1 MTDFLAKVKNA
12 LSFLSKNL
20 KTILLVIFAGLAI
33 YFFIDYQRMKSNY
46 KSDIIVL
53 SDSLTTYK
61 AKNKELYAAQQTY
74 IASEKELKKINE
86 DLYKEIKNLK
96 DHPLIVTKTEYV
108 FKRDTINT
116 VITDYIQK
124 DSTVSYNWN
133 FNDQWT
139 SINGISS
146 FDLGKTIGFTTVN
159 SLSLSTNL
167 ILDVIEKNKQLQII
181 AKTDNPYCTI
191 NTINGAIISP
201 EKISSINSRIKNQN
215 RWGLG
220 IQVGI
225 GAAYYQQQIL
235 AVPYIGFGLSYNLIT
250 F

>member
-1 MTDFLAKVKNA
+1 MTDFLAKVKNV

-61 AKNKELYAAQQTY
+61 TKNKELYAAQQTY

-86 DLYKEIKNLK
+86 DLYKEVKNLK
-96 DHPLIVTKTEYV
+96 DHPLIVTKTEYI

-116 VITDYIQK
+116 VTTDYIQR

-133 FNDQWT
+133 FNDQ
-139 SINGISS
+139 
-146 FDLGKTIGFTTVN
+146 
-159 SLSLSTNL
+159 
-167 ILDVIEKNKQLQII
+167 
-181 AKTDNPYCTI
+181 
-191 NTINGAIISP
+191 
-201 EKISSINSRIKNQN
+201 
-215 RWGLG
+215 
-220 IQVGI
+220 
-225 GAAYYQQQIL
+225 
-235 AVPYIGFGLSYNLIT
+235 
-250 F
+250 

>member
-1 MTDFLAKVKNA
+1 MTDFLAKVKNI
-12 LSFLSKNL
+12 LSFLFKNL

-33 YFFIDYQRMKSNY
+33 YFFIDYQRIKSNY

-86 DLYKEIKNLK
+86 DLYKEVKNLK

-133 FNDQWT
+133 FNDQ
-139 SINGISS
+139 
-146 FDLGKTIGFTTVN
+146 
-159 SLSLSTNL
+159 
-167 ILDVIEKNKQLQII
+167 
-181 AKTDNPYCTI
+181 
-191 NTINGAIISP
+191 
-201 EKISSINSRIKNQN
+201 
-215 RWGLG
+215 
-220 IQVGI
+220 
-225 GAAYYQQQIL
+225 
-235 AVPYIGFGLSYNLIT
+235 
-250 F
+250 